1 MRIQSLQ
8 SPLFLLAA
16 ALLGS
21 SPVFAQASWTPLG
34 GGTANDMS
42 ADGDSVVGD
51 NGGGYL
57 WTASGGQQ
65 SLGSDD
71 AVAVSSTGA
80 IVLGNI
86 VDAAGSDVAGLW
98 SQSTGWV
105 SLGGIGGSS
114 GSSVSTAYAMSGD
127 GNVAT
132 GLAWVNAGT
141 AGAFRWSATGGMTA
155 LPQAGSGS
163 SRGNAVSED
172 GSFIGGWEEAGSGTR
187 RAVIWD
193 AALTQTFVLVTPTNA
208 TGAGEVWG
216 FSENNQ
222 YVAGVTQGQ
231 GFVWDAVNGRTL
243 TGTLPS
249 TDSFRTGEA
258 RGVSNDGQV
267 VVGWY
272 RVAFPFDVRAT
283 IWTPAD
289 GIQELK
295 SVLISNGATGVPN
308 LRMASA
314 VSADGS
320 KILAYDGS
328 NWGIADL
335 GTGGTSGSYCFGDGS
350 GVACPCGNVGASDA
364 GCANSAGAGAT
375 LSRNGD
381 ASVSSSTLVLES
393 VGLVSGQPGLYFQG
407 NNAINAGSGNT
418 FGDGLRCAGG
428 SVIRLQVRA
437 ASGAGASSTT
447 INIATKG
454 GATVGDVRRY
464 QLWYRDPSIS
474 PCGSG
479 YNLTNGVEVTWGA

>member
-1 MRIQSLQ
+1 MRIQTLK

-21 SPVFAQASWTPLG
+21 SSAFAQASWTPLG
-34 GGTANDMS
+34 SGTANDMS
-42 ADGDSVVGD
+42 ADGSAVVGD
-51 NGGGYL
+51 NGSGYL
-57 WTASGGQQ
+57 WTASGGQL

-71 AVAVSSTGA
+71 AVAVSSSGT

-86 VDAAGSDVAGLW
+86 TDSAGNDVAGLW
-98 SQSTGWV
+98 SQPNGWV
-105 SLGGIGGSS
+105 SLGGVGGSS

-127 GNVAT
+127 GSVAT

-141 AGAFRWSATGGMTA
+141 AGAFRWSATGGMSA
-155 LPQAGSGS
+155 LPQAGSNS

-172 GSFIGGWEEAGSGTR
+172 GSLIGGWEEATNGTR
-187 RAVIWD
+187 RAVMWD
-193 AALTQTFVLVTPTNA
+193 AGLGQTFVLVTPSNA

-222 YVAGVTQGQ
+222 FVTGVTQGQ
-231 GFVWDAVNGRTL
+231 GFVWDAVNGATL

-258 RGVSNDGQV
+258 RAVSDDGQV

-272 RVAFPFDVRAT
+272 RVGFPFDVRAT
-283 IWTPAD
+283 IWTPTD

-295 SVLISNGATGVPN
+295 SVLISNGATGVPS

-314 VSADGS
+314 ISADGT

-328 NWGIADL
+328 AWGIADI

-350 GVACPCGNVGASDA
+350 GVTCPCGNAGASGA

-375 LSRNGD
+375 LSRSGE
-381 ASVSSSTLVLES
+381 ASVSSSNLVLES
-393 VGLVSGQPGLYFQG
+393 TGLVSGQPGLYFQG

-437 ASGAGASSTT
+437 ASAAGASSTT
-447 INIATKG
+447 VNIATKG
-454 GATVGDVRRY
+454 GASVGDIRRY
-464 QLWYRDPSIS
+464 QLWYRDPSTS

>member
-1 MRIQSLQ
+1 MGIQSIK
-8 SPLFLLAA
+8 SPLALFVVT
-16 ALLGS
+16 LLGS
-21 SPVFAQASWTPLG
+21 SFAFGQASWTPLG
-34 GGTANDMS
+34 SGTANDMS
-42 ADGDSVVGD
+42 ADGSVVVGED
-51 NGGGYL
+51 SGGYI
-57 WTASGGQQ
+57 WTASGGQL
-65 SLGSDD
+65 SIGGDEAL
-71 AVAVSSTGA
+71 AVSSAGTV
-80 IVLGNI
+80 VLGNI
-86 VDAAGSDVAGLW
+86 TDAAGSDVAGLW
-98 SQSTGWV
+98 SQANGWV

-172 GSFIGGWEEAGSGTR
+172 GGFIGGWEEAANGTR

-193 AALTQTFVLVTPTNA
+193 PALAQTFILVTPANA

-231 GFVWDAVNGRTL
+231 GFVWDAANGRTL

-249 TDSFRTGEA
+249 TDTFRTGEA
-258 RGVSNDGQV
+258 RAVSNDGKV

-272 RVAFPFDVRAT
+272 RVGFPFDVRAT
-283 IWTPAD
+283 IWTPSD

-314 VSADGS
+314 ISADGT

-328 NWGIADL
+328 GWGIADL
-335 GTGGTSGSYCFGDGS
+335 GTGGTSGAYCFGDGA
-350 GVACPCGNVGASDA
+350 GVACPCGNSGASGA
-364 GCANSAGAGAT
+364 GCANSAGLGAT
-375 LSRNGD
+375 LSRSGD
-381 ASVSSSTLVLES
+381 ASVSASTLSLDS
-393 VGLVSGQPGLYFQG
+393 TGLVPSQPGLYFQG
-407 NNAINAGSGNT
+407 NNAINSGAGNV

-428 SVIRLQVRA
+428 SVIRLQVRVA
-437 ASGAGASSTT
+437 DAAGASATT
-447 INIATKG
+447 VDIAIKG
-454 GATVGDVRRY
+454 GVSVGDVRRY
-464 QLWYRDPSIS
+464 QLWYRDPIAS

>member
-1 MRIQSLQ
+1 MRIQSLK
-8 SPLFLLAA
+8 SPLFLFAA

-21 SPVFAQASWTPLG
+21 SPAFAQASWTPLG
-34 GGTANDMS
+34 SGTANDMS

-51 NGGGYL
+51 NGSGYL
-57 WTASGGQQ
+57 WTASGGQL

-71 AVAVSSTGA
+71 AVAVSSAGTV
-80 IVLGNI
+80 VLGNI
-86 VDAAGSDVAGLW
+86 VDTAGNDVAGLW
-98 SQSTGWV
+98 SQSNGWV

-114 GSSVSTAYAMSGD
+114 GGSVSTAYAMSGD

-163 SRGNAVSED
+163 SRGNAVSDD
-172 GSFIGGWEEAGSGTR
+172 GSFIGGWEEAGNGTR

-193 AALTQTFVLVTPTNA
+193 AALAQTFVLVTPSNA

-295 SVLISNGATGVPN
+295 SVLISNGATGVPS

-314 VSADGS
+314 ISADGT

-328 NWGIADL
+328 GWGIADL

-350 GVACPCGNVGASDA
+350 GIACPCGNAGTSGA

-375 LSRNGD
+375 LSRSGI
-381 ASVSSSTLVLES
+381 ASASSSGLVLES
-393 VGLVSGQPGLYFQG
+393 TGLVPGQPGLYFQG
-407 NNAINAGSGNT
+407 NNAIAGGQGTS
-418 FGDGLRCAGG
+418 FGDGIRCAGG

-437 ASGAGASSTT
+437 ASSSGVSSTT

-454 GATVGDVRRY
+454 AVSGGDLRRY
-464 QLWYRDPSIS
+464 QLWYRDPNLSL
-474 PCGSG
+474 CGFG
-479 YNLTNGVEVTWGA
+479 YNLTNGVEV

>member
-1 MRIQSLQ
+1 
-8 SPLFLLAA
+8 
-16 ALLGS
+16 
-21 SPVFAQASWTPLG
+21 
-34 GGTANDMS
+34 
-42 ADGDSVVGD
+42 
-51 NGGGYL
+51 
-57 WTASGGQQ
+57 
-65 SLGSDD
+65 
-71 AVAVSSTGA
+71 
-80 IVLGNI
+80 
-86 VDAAGSDVAGLW
+86 
-98 SQSTGWV
+98 
-105 SLGGIGGSS
+105 
-114 GSSVSTAYAMSGD
+114 
-127 GNVAT
+127 
-132 GLAWVNAGT
+132 
-141 AGAFRWSATGGMTA
+141 
-155 LPQAGSGS
+155 
-163 SRGNAVSED
+163 
-172 GSFIGGWEEAGSGTR
+172 
-187 RAVIWD
+187 
-193 AALTQTFVLVTPTNA
+193 LVTPTNA

-249 TDSFRTGEA
+249 TDPFRTGEA

-308 LRMASA
+308 LRMASTI
-314 VSADGS
+314 SADGS
-320 KILAYDGS
+320 KILAHDGS

-335 GTGGTSGSYCFGDGS
+335 GTGATSASYCSGDGS
-350 GVACPCGNVGASDA
+350 GVACPCGNVGASGA
-364 GCANSAGAGAT
+364 GCANSAGAGAF
-375 LSRNGD
+375 LAGNGN
-381 ASVSSSTLVLES
+381 ASVSSSTLVLGS

-428 SVIRLQVRA
+428 SLIRLQIRA

-447 INIATKG
+447 VNIATKG
-454 GATVGDVRRY
+454 GASVGDIRRY
-464 QLWYRDPSIS
+464 QLWYRDPSAS

-479 YNLTNGVEVTWGA
+479 YNLTNGVEVTWGP